1 MRYLT
6 TLSFFQSMII
16 VSFMLTTPTQTQAS
30 ELLSE
35 TEPLDIGEAVQI
47 ALDANSRLLMLD
59 AEVEAMTFAPSQ
71 VGALPDPMLSF
82 NAMNLP
88 TDTFDLDQ
96 EPMTQLQ
103 LMLSQKL
110 PFPGKRELR
119 REVAET
125 MVGVAQKQTDEYR
138 DVLTGKVREAWWR
151 LFAAD
156 RSLQIVESNKL
167 LLRDFVEIAKT
178 KYAVGKGLQQDVLL
192 AELELSRLMNREAQL
207 AGNRRRAQATLNG
220 LLNRVP
226 EHPITL
232 PKDPPSEKLPSLE
245 PVTSLAKFAVERR
258 DLLKAI
264 ELKLEAADKKVE
276 LAEKDRWPDFQ
287 IGVGYADRQGSDP
300 VRGSRTDFLSLM
312 FSINL
317 PLYSGQ
323 KQDKALQQRIHDREY
338 ERYRLSDT
346 IRVIETEIGVQ
357 AAEYSAAR
365 EQALLLKNEIIPQ
378 AEQTVSSMLAGYEVN
393 KVDFLNVVNGQI
405 MLYNASIDY
414 WNAMASAKQALAR
427 LAAGVGKESIYE

>member
-6 TLSFFQSMII
+6 TLSFFPSLIV

-30 ELLSE
+30 ELLSA

-59 AEVEAMTFAPSQ
+59 AEVEAMAFAPSQ

-192 AELELSRLMNREAQL
+192 AELELSRLINREAQL
-207 AGNRRRAQATLNG
+207 AGNRRRVQATLNG

-232 PKDPPSEKLPSLE
+232 PEDPPSETLPSLE

-300 VRGSRTDFLSLM
+300 IRGSRTDFLSLM